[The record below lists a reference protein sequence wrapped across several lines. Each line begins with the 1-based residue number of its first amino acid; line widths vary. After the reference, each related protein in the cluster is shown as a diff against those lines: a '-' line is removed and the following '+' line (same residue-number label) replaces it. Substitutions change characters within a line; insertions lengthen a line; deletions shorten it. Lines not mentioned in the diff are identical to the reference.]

1 MKKVRLKKKKKLC
14 FKLLFLFILFVIS
27 LSLTIKKLS
36 KFEIDVND
44 KEYLDY
50 MINASYKNDNKYS
63 YIVNSIL
70 KIFSK
75 IDVKEPTT
83 FLTFNNKKNTSSKI
97 KKVKEEYIK
106 EDIYDSKEYEDKTSY
121 IEVKNEIDNPILYIY
136 NTHQLETYSNEGLSN
151 NMVPNV
157 MMAGSL
163 LKERLNKNNI
173 PTFFEDTNL
182 SSFIEKMGLPENELY
197 GGSRVFISNAK
208 ENYKSL
214 KYFIDLHRDSVSKEI
229 STINIDGKNYARVL
243 FVLGTTNKNYLENK
257 KMMAKLDSIISEK
270 YPKLSRGIYEVDIDD
285 WEEIYNQDMDKNV
298 ILIELGAKDNTMNE
312 VINGITDFDKVV
324 LGYIPG
330 GSAGDLAFGL
340 GINIDTSELIQRI
353 TEGKVLRTSDI
364 GQITYNNISST
375 YSRLHDDEVKTTRYF
390 DVSAGIGF
398 DAAVCEEALSS
409 RLSGLL
415 CFPPYFL
422 P

>member
-70 KIFSK
+70 KLFSK

-285 WEEIYNQDMDKNV
+285 WEEIYNQDMDKNA

-312 VINGITDFDKVV
+312 VINTIDVLVYALKKYIEEDK
-324 LGYIPG
+324 
-330 GSAGDLAFGL
+330 
-340 GINIDTSELIQRI
+340 
-353 TEGKVLRTSDI
+353 
-364 GQITYNNISST
+364 
-375 YSRLHDDEVKTTRYF
+375 
-390 DVSAGIGF
+390 
-398 DAAVCEEALSS
+398 
-409 RLSGLL
+409 
-415 CFPPYFL
+415 
-422 P
+422 